1 MRGFLDARLACSAL
15 TSDGGDGRA
24 RVPRHGAAAAAGSRV
39 ERAGGECAGDGFR
52 PCPAAAGAV
61 RVSHVAGKDL
71 HCDYSN
77 RIRPCPAAAAA
88 AGAAGAGG
96 RRAGAGGGAQ
106 GRPAGASSPSRHP
119 YLRSFSSSENGLLA
133 LVDLCQRCHTRSTA
147 LKAALRVPHPLALM
161 IRTEYCR
168 RQHRVFSSSASSI
181 LIIRIE
187 YSHHQHRVLSS
198 SASSTAV
205 VNIDRLHTAGQA
217 PPQRCAWTGA
227 DSGVA
232 PRRWSSPPAPL
243 WLGLRRR
250 CLLQAC

>member
-1 MRGFLDARLACSAL
+1 M
-15 TSDGGDGRA
+15 
-24 RVPRHGAAAAAGSRV
+24 V
-39 ERAGGECAGDGFR
+39 
-52 PCPAAAGAV
+52 
-61 RVSHVAGKDL
+61 
-71 HCDYSN
+71 
-77 RIRPCPAAAAA
+77 PAAAAA

-133 LVDLCQRCHTRSTA
+133 LVDLWQRCHTRSTA

-198 SASSTAV
+198 SASSSAV
-205 VNIDRLHTAGQA
+205 IHVDRLHSWSQA
-217 PPQRCAWTGA
+217 PPQRRALTGA
-227 DSGVA
+227 GDGSLPGAGAARLRSVAALPHRSAWVCDGGVCLSGVLTVGSLA
-232 PRRWSSPPAPL
+232 GAVAAVPATAV
-243 WLGLRRR
+243 
-250 CLLQAC
+250 C